1 MAVGRPREFDLDRV
15 LGAALD
21 VFWAKGY
28 EGTTM
33 ADLTVATGLK
43 PGSVYAAFGSKAGM
57 FSQVLDR
64 YEESVFQYARDAV
77 RERTVREVVRH
88 WLEGVARATTG
99 PDTPPGCLL
108 VHGALAAGDG
118 AAAIRAELAR
128 RRDSGEQ
135 LLVTRLERARAEG
148 DLPASVDPQAAAGF
162 VFALSSGL
170 AVDAAGGA
178 DRERL
183 LRTVELAL
191 HRLPWE

>member
-1 MAVGRPREFDLDRV
+1 MAAGRPREFDLDRV
-15 LGAALD
+15 LGSALD

-33 ADLTVATGLK
+33 ADLSTATGLK
-43 PGSVYAAFGSKAGM
+43 PGSVYAAFGSKAGL
-57 FSQVLDR
+57 FAQVLDR
-64 YEESVFQYARDAV
+64 YEDSVFRYARDAIQ
-77 RERTVREVVRH
+77 EPTVREVIRH

-118 AAAIRAELAR
+118 AASIRAELAG
-128 RRDSGEQ
+128 RRDRGEQ
-135 LLVTRLERARAEG
+135 FLVARLERARAEG
-148 DLPASVDPQAAAGF
+148 DLPASVDPRAAAGY

-170 AVDAAGGA
+170 AVEAAGGA
-178 DRERL
+178 DRGRL
-183 LRTVELAL
+183 LRTVELTL